1 MRLLIATTNR
11 DKIREYRELLKGVKF
26 QVAKKLP
33 PVAETGKTFRE
44 NAVIKAKAYGE
55 KFKLPTLC
63 DDTGLEIK
71 ALNNFPGIYSNRF
84 ANGDFNKAR
93 KELLKRLA
101 GVEPRAARFVCVLA
115 LYLPGTGKVKI
126 FTGTVTGKI
135 GLAET
140 CGYGFGYDPIFIYP
154 GPKMQVSHRA
164 RAVKKFLVYNQ
175 KHEL

>member
-11 DKIREYRELLKGVKF
+11 DKIREYRELLKGIKF

-33 PVAETGKTFRE
+33 IVAETGKTFRE
-44 NAVIKAKAYGE
+44 NAVIKAKTYGE

-84 ANGDFNKAR
+84 AKGDFGRAR
-93 KELLKRLA
+93 KEILKKLKLKIDR
-101 GVEPRAARFVCVLA
+101 RARFTCVIA
-115 LYLPGTGKVKI
+115 LSRPGQPIKT
-126 FTGTVTGKI
+126 FTGRVTGKI
-135 GLAET
+135 AQTET
-140 CGYGFGYDPIFIYP
+140 SGYGFGYDPIFIYP